1 MSFDDRITAPP
12 REFMRISGLGE
23 TTTYEMIND
32 GRLESI
38 KVGKRRLIVIDSY
51 YRLIK
56 QQVKTPPPKTPTPD
70 RRGSRR
76 AE

>member
-1 MSFDDRITAPP
+1 MDFDGRITAPP

-38 KVGKRRLIVIDSY
+38 KVGKRRLIVLDSY

-56 QQVKTPPPKTPTPD
+56 RQVETPPPKTPTP